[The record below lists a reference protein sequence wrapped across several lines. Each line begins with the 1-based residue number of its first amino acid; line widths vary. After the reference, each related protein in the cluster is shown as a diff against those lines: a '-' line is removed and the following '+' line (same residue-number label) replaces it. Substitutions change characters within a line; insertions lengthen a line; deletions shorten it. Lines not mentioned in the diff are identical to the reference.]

1 MPLQRK
7 MTSQL
12 KPHLMLFF
20 MAVAMTVIEAQMF
33 THSSTPETQQT
44 LQQVAASLQLYVDP
58 LPQMPTIY
66 GFSMDGANPVSDN
79 LTIGMY
85 QINWKFHKDLPATP
99 VFAFGTSAETATF
112 PGPTIIARHGVP
124 LYVKWENQLPDY
136 HILPTDNTISTAI
149 PTMGG
154 VPTVVHLHGSIHPP
168 QSDGS
173 PFAWFTRDYKEV
185 GPMWTQTTY
194 MYPNI
199 QPPGNLWYH
208 DHALGLTRVNLL
220 AGLLGAYIIEKP
232 EVDDPMD
239 LPCDA
244 DDIHL
249 IIADRSFNTDGTL
262 YINST
267 GNVPS
272 IHPQWQPEYFG
283 EAITVNGKAWPFL
296 NVERRRH
303 RFRILNASNARYL
316 NLSLSNGLSFYV
328 IGSDSSYLA
337 APVETPTILLSPAEI
352 ADVVVDF
359 SNSTTPCAE
368 LLNSAPYPY
377 PNGNASTGTLLGKV
391 MIFHINDQKMFDNST
406 IPEKEVNYA
415 NVTMPEPST
424 KTRYIVLYDYTTHLY
439 INGLRLEDPVTENP
453 KSGSTELWH
462 VINLTPDNHPLH
474 VHLGM
479 MQAINITELLGYQQF
494 SDCMTQLNDAVKCN
508 VTDHAVGKTLPVP
521 EYEKTWKNVVKIEP
535 GYMTSI
541 MVAFKIVDTNQT
553 YPFDATAEPGYVY
566 HCHILDHEDN
576 AMIRPLKLLP

>member
-1 MPLQRK
+1 
-7 MTSQL
+7 
-12 KPHLMLFF
+12 
-20 MAVAMTVIEAQMF
+20 MAVAMTVIEAQM
-33 THSSTPETQQT
+33 STPVTQQK

-66 GFSMDGANPVSDN
+66 GFSMEGANPVSDN

-99 VFAFGTSAETATF
+99 VFAYGTSAETATF

-149 PTMGG
+149 PTIGG

-173 PFAWFTRDYKEV
+173 AFAWFTRDYKEV

-267 GNVPS
+267 GNFPS

-296 NVERRRH
+296 NVERRRK

-316 NLSLSNGLSFYV
+316 NLSLSNGLSFYF

-368 LLNSAPYPY
+368 LLNSAAYPY
-377 PNGNASTGTLLGKV
+377 PTGTASTGTLLEKV

-424 KTRYIVLYDYTTHLY
+424 KTRYLVLYDYTTHLY
-439 INGLRLEDPVTENP
+439 INGLRLEDPVTETP

-576 AMIRPLKLLP
+576 EMIRPLKLLP